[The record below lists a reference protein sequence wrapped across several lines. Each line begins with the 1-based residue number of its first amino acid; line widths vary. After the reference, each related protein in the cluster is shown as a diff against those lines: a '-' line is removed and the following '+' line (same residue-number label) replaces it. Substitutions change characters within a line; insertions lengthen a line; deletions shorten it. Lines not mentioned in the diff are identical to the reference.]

1 MSFEPKIVGF
11 LCNWC
16 CYAGADLA
24 GVSRYQYPTN
34 VRVVRM
40 MCSARIDPVIILDTF
55 LHGAD
60 GIFIGGCHLGDCHY
74 ISGNYFAEKKI
85 DITEKLME
93 KAGLEKERLRLEW
106 VSASE
111 GVRFSE
117 VITEFTDQIKALGK
131 SPFLKKSLDIEAAKE
146 AASDYR
152 LRILATKQK
161 ELMENGNRYGEIFTE
176 QEMNRLLEDIIGDE
190 VDIKRILLL
199 LKKEPL
205 SVKTL
210 ASKLKMPPKK
220 VFRQVLDLKRLN
232 LVGIDKIDGFSPLYV
247 AKEPQEEWFEPDT
260 TNSPIKENGN
270 KRHDQPEKRLLVI
283 GGGMAGIGASL
294 DNATSGNEVYL
305 VERSPYIGGKES
317 KIEEL
322 TKNQNI
328 EIITNA
334 TIEEIIK
341 NNGSYD
347 VTLRRK
353 AIRVDSDKCDNC
365 DECFKVCPVKA
376 IDRSV
381 MGLINKNAVYS
392 PYPGHPYLI
401 EKETP
406 FCQATCPVSLDI
418 RGYIG
423 LIAEGKFKEAYE
435 LILEK
440 NPLPSICGRV
450 CTHPC
455 EDICKRGIIDEPL
468 KIASLK
474 RFVSDWVYDNKV
486 ELSETKN
493 KKNGKK
499 IAIVGSGPAGLSC
512 ANDLAKYG
520 YQVTIFEKFKVAGGM
535 LAVGIPEYRL
545 PKDVL
550 KREVDSILNLGCEL
564 KTNTEIDKKSF
575 SKLKDEYDAV
585 FVSVGA
591 HVSRKLGI
599 QGENLDGFVHGV
611 DFLRRLNLGEEVKIG
626 DKVAVIGGGNVAMDA
641 ARSSLRLGC
650 KEVFIVYRRSRA
662 EMPASIEEID
672 ALEEEGIKTHY
683 LAAPTKAIGKDG
695 KLSGIECIKME
706 LGEPDESG
714 RRRPVP
720 IEGSEFVIE
729 CDTVIPAIGQSSDL
743 ELLEDSGVKTPKNK
757 WIAADKNYLTSKK
770 GVFAGG
776 DAVTGPSTVIEAI
789 AAGKT
794 AALSI
799 DEYLLGNK
807 RPNFKLDEN
816 EIDLKEFGEIEKAR
830 LSKYYFPMK
839 GIETEE
845 RVDMPELSVEK
856 RINNFDEVE
865 TGFTEEMAIV
875 EAKRCLSCRKCIGCG
890 ICGEA
895 CPKDAIDYDQKEE
908 VLNLNVTD
916 IILSPVLEEIVPQE
930 AYNYLNV
937 ITLAEFE
944 VMLDPDGLYGG
955 KVMRP
960 YDGEIPKKIAFI
972 SKTPS
977 QDEILKEKEIGCDI
991 LEIPLGDLIEI
1002 TETPKVKNLTVGY
1015 KGAKGKN
1022 KKEDF
1027 GMVVFS
1033 SGFSVPSYAKKLSK
1047 EFGIDMV
1054 GG

>member
-1 MSFEPKIVGF
+1 MGFEPKIVGF

-34 VRVVRM
+34 VRIVRM

-60 GIFIGGCHLGDCHY
+60 GVFIGGCHLGDCHY

-85 DITEKLME
+85 DMTKRLLD
-93 KAGLEKERLRLEW
+93 KAGLDRDRLRLEW

-117 VITEFTDQIKALGK
+117 VITEFTDNISKLGQ
-131 SPFLKKSLDIEAAKE
+131 SPYLEKSLAIEAAKE

-152 LRILATKQK
+152 LRILATKQM
-161 ELMENGNRYGEIFTE
+161 ELMEEGNRYGEVFTE
-176 QEMNRLLEDIIGDE
+176 QEMNRLLEDIINDE
-190 VDIKRILLL
+190 VDSKKILLS

-205 SVKTL
+205 SVKEL
-210 ASKLKMPPKK
+210 ALKLEIAPERVLRM
-220 VFRQVLDLKRLN
+220 VLDLKRLN
-232 LVGIDKIDGFSPLYV
+232 LLDVDKIEGPSPIYL
-247 AKEPQEEWFEPDT
+247 AKEPQDEWFEPNET
-260 TNSPIKENGN
+260 EGQVPNKEVAQID
-270 KRHDQPEKRLLVI
+270 KPEKSLLVI
-283 GGGMAGIGASL
+283 GSGKAGLDASL
-294 DNATSGNEVYL
+294 DKATNGNEVYI
-305 VERSPYIGGKES
+305 VERSPYLLGTES

-322 TKNQNI
+322 SKNQNI
-328 EIITNA
+328 KIITNA
-334 TIEEIIK
+334 TIENISK

-347 VTLRRK
+347 VTFNRK
-353 AIRVDSDKCDNC
+353 AIRIDADKCDNC

-376 IDRSV
+376 IDRYN
-381 MGLINKNAVYS
+381 MGIMNKNAVYS
-392 PYPGHPYLI
+392 PYPGYPYLI

-423 LIAEGKFKEAYE
+423 LIADGKFKESYE
-435 LILEK
+435 LIKEK

-455 EDICKRGIIDEPL
+455 EDMCKRGIIDEPL

-486 ELSETKN
+486 EVTEPKIR
-493 KKNGKK
+493 KNGKK
-499 IAIVGSGPAGLSC
+499 VAIVGSGPAGLAC
-512 ANDLAKYG
+512 AHDLAQYG
-520 YQVTIFEKFKVAGGM
+520 YDVTIFEKFPVAGGM

-550 KREVDSILNLGCEL
+550 KKEVDLILNLGCVL
-564 KTNTEIDKKSF
+564 KTDTEIDKDSF
-575 SKLKDEYDAV
+575 AKIKEEYDAV
-585 FVSVGA
+585 FVAVGA
-591 HVSRKLGI
+591 HLSRKLGI
-599 QGENLDGFVHGV
+599 LGEDLDGFIHGV
-611 DFLRRLNLGEEVKIG
+611 DFLRRLNLKEEVKIG
-626 DKVAVIGGGNVAMDA
+626 KKVAVIGGGNVAMDA

-650 KEVFIVYRRSRA
+650 EEVFIVYRRSRA
-662 EMPASIEEID
+662 EMPASIEEIE

-683 LAAPTKAIGKDG
+683 LAAPVKAMGKDG
-695 KLSGIECIKME
+695 KLTGIECIKME

-720 IEGSEFVIE
+720 VEGSEFVIE

-743 ELLEDSGVKTPKNK
+743 KLLEDSGVETPKNK
-757 WIAADKNYLTSKK
+757 WIESDKNGATSEK

-776 DAVTGPSTVIEAI
+776 DAVTGPKTAIEAI

-794 AALSI
+794 AALAI

-807 RPNFKLDEN
+807 RPDFRLDEN
-816 EIDLKEFGEIEKAR
+816 EIDLNEYGDIEKTKLSRYYYPTKEIEA
-830 LSKYYFPMK
+830 
-839 GIETEE
+839 ED
-845 RVDMPELSVEK
+845 RVAMPELSVES

-865 TGFTEEMAIV
+865 TGFTEEMAIR

-908 VLNLNVTD
+908 TLTLSVSD
-916 IILSPVLEEIVPQE
+916 IILSPVLEEIAPLE
-930 AYNYLNV
+930 AYKYLNV
-937 ITLAEFE
+937 VTSAELK
-944 VMLDPDGLYGG
+944 VMLDKEGLYGG
-955 KVMRP
+955 TVMRP
-960 YDGEIPKKIAFI
+960 FDGEIPEKMAFTLGKNNGERGDIPDATKI
-972 SKTPS
+972 SK
-977 QDEILKEKEIGCDI
+977 D
-991 LEIPLGDLIEI
+991 DLIEI
-1002 TETPKVKNLTVGY
+1002 VEDPETRDLDVRYKSDGEEKV
-1015 KGAKGKN
+1015 
-1022 KKEDF
+1022 ERF
-1027 GMVVFS
+1027 GMVVLS
-1033 SGFSVPSYAKKLSK
+1033 SDNKPSRYAKDLSK
-1047 EFGIDMV
+1047 KFGLDLV
-1054 GG
+1054 EG